1 MDGYE
6 TEQEQ
11 IEALRKWWN
20 ENGKALIIG
29 VVIGLGGLF
38 GYRGWLDHVT
48 AQAEVAA
55 DLHAGVLV
63 ALERAQPATVIAESA
78 RLRDEYGSTP
88 YAALA
93 TLAEA
98 RAQLDAGDT
107 QAAQASLEWVV
118 AQAGQEEV
126 VAVARLRLARVLID
140 QGDIPAAQGQLDVLP
155 GELFKAQV
163 AEIRGD
169 LLRDQGQAEA
179 ARTAYRE
186 ALATGSENRA
196 IVQMKLDDLG
206 LELAGETGR

>member
-1 MDGYE
+1 LDGYE

-11 IEALRKWWN
+11 IETLRKWWN

-29 VVIGLGGLF
+29 VVVGLGGLF

-48 AQAEVAA
+48 AQAEAAA

-63 ALERAQPATVIAESA
+63 ALERAQPATVITESA

-107 QAAQASLEWVV
+107 QAAQTSLEWVV

-140 QGDIPAAQGQLDVLP
+140 QGDIPAAQGQLDALP

-186 ALATGSENRA
+186 ALAAGSENRA